1 MDKNKDKME
10 LNGELPENE
19 KNVTPLSDNDL
30 KMVSGGIDENYN
42 NSGGEAMPPENA
54 DSQGRMQHHFTFDE
68 KGFHAQ

>member
-1 MDKNKDKME
+1 MEDNKEIME

-19 KNVTPLSDNDL
+19 KDVTPLSDNEL

-54 DSQGRMQHHFTFDE
+54 DSQGRMQHQFVFSGKNIHE
-68 KGFHAQ
+68 Q